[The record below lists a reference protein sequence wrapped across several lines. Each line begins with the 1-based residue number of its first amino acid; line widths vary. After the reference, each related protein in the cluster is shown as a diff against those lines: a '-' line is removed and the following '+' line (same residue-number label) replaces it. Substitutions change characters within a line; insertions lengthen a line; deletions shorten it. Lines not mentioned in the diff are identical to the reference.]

1 MKNKTIQELYEE
13 FKLDGHHGLVIG
25 RDDRQLDIQKST
37 FEHGLMEHFE
47 ELDFETYSRLRIIE
61 LLKAQNE
68 TLEAISTKLYEE

>member
-13 FKLDGHHGLVIG
+13 FKLDENHGLVIG

-68 TLEAISTKLYEE
+68 TLEAISTQLYEE

>member
-1 MKNKTIQELYEE
+1 MNKTIQELCNE
-13 FKLDGHHGLVIG
+13 FKLDEVHGLEIG
-25 RDDRQLDIQKST
+25 RDHQLNIQKSM
-37 FEHGLMEHFE
+37 FEHRLMEHFE

>member
-1 MKNKTIQELYEE
+1 M
-13 FKLDGHHGLVIG
+13 IG
-25 RDDRQLDIQKST
+25 RDRQLDIQKST

>member
-1 MKNKTIQELYEE
+1 MNKTIQELCNE
-13 FKLDGHHGLVIG
+13 FKLDEVHGLEIG
-25 RDDRQLDIQKST
+25 RDHQLDIQKST

-61 LLKAQNE
+61 LLKTQNE

>member
-13 FKLDGHHGLVIG
+13 FKLDEKHGLVIG
-25 RDDRQLDIQKST
+25 RDRQLDIQKST

-61 LLKAQNE
+61 LLKTQNE